1 MHESATRASAAA
13 GGGGSM
19 HEARLCRVYAAQRAM
34 MICQVDESD
43 CGDLD
48 GRY

>member
-1 MHESATRASAAA
+1 MKVLLGRARRQ